1 MRTWRRIRLLTDGL
15 QASLLSSTTRLL
27 TTLASP
33 STDSERFM
41 PALAK
46 EPRRLLLLRR
56 ILCSTRATKCLRSA
70 SAAGKFPQKLAL
82 RLFIRQSRRAIA
94 SSTLLQPMVMKLR
107 LVRASRGQ
115 LMKVSFAERT
125 YSSLRSFGT
134 HSTVPSMLKS
144 DCKSR

>member
-1 MRTWRRIRLLTDGL
+1 MLTDGL

-56 ILCSTRATKCLRSA
+56 ILCSTLATKCLRSA

-107 LVRASRGQ
+107 LARVSRGL